1 LRPRVRVECPDREPW
16 RGQRTQTALRIAG
29 AASIVIALTACTS
42 GKKSSS
48 ATLAAATPTVAA
60 ATSASLGTPASTP
73 PSVAAAADPVAT
85 TSATT
90 AASPSSAGGGSS
102 SADACS
108 LLTLAQASALV
119 GDRTFTAAVPSTL
132 APGQDQCAYAVGD
145 DSQNMD
151 ITVYQSNSGVTFDM
165 AKTVNASVGAIKTVS
180 GVGDQAVIGTD
191 ELDAQAGSRVIS
203 VEGCFI
209 TGAAGP
215 AAAIAVTKAIIAAL
229 G

>member
-1 LRPRVRVECPDREPW
+1 VLTR
-16 RGQRTQTALRIAG
+16 TALRIAS

-48 ATLAAATPTVAA
+48 ATPAPVATNSTAFAASAAIAAPTIPAAASPTIATSAAAT
-60 ATSASLGTPASTP
+60 ASS
-73 PSVAAAADPVAT
+73 ST
-85 TSATT
+85 TSVP
-90 AASPSSAGGGSS
+90 SPSSRAGGGSS
-102 SADACS
+102 TNACS
-108 LLTLAQASALV
+108 LLSLAQASSLL

-151 ITVYQSNSGVTFDM
+151 VTVYQANSGVTFDM
-165 AKTVNASVGAIKTVS
+165 AKTVNASVGSIKTVN

-191 ELDAQAGSRVIS
+191 ELDAQAGARVIS
-203 VEGCFI
+203 VEGGFI
-209 TGAAGP
+209 TGSNGP
-215 AAAIAVTKAIIAAL
+215 AAAIAVTKAIITAL